1 MGLGRI
7 AAAVLLAL
15 AVSGCA
21 SSKFKR
27 YEGPEVTSLLLYK
40 SQRELML
47 LHGNQ
52 VLKSYKVGLGFQ
64 PVGDKEYEGDG
75 RTPEGLYYIDRRNPN
90 STYHLS
96 IGISYPNPDDV
107 QVARAL
113 GRSPGGDIFI
123 HGQAGQNRG
132 RSADWTAGCIA
143 VPDEDI
149 EDIYAMVRDGT
160 PIYLMP

>member
-15 AVSGCA
+15 TVSGCA
-21 SSKFKR
+21 SSKFKS
-27 YEGPEVTSLLLYK
+27 YDGPEVTSLLLRK
-40 SQRELML
+40 SQRELIL

-64 PVGDKEYEGDG
+64 PTGAKVYEGDG

-90 STYHLS
+90 SQYHLS
-96 IGISYPNPDDV
+96 LGVSYPSPVDV

-123 HGQAGQNRG
+123 HGEAGQKAGRG
-132 RSADWTAGCIA
+132 QDWTAGCIA
-143 VPDEDI
+143 VPDDDI

-160 PIYLMP
+160 PIYLLP